1 LNRLKTNA
9 QYISEAIRKEKG
21 SNSSQSLEKTIHFL
35 SLLDIKPEEL
45 NRLKVIHVSGTKGKG
60 STCAF
65 AESILRRLGY
75 KTGFYSSPHLVAA
88 RERIRINGQPL
99 SEDEFAKYFWTVYNK
114 IEESKDNNTGMPPY
128 FNFLTLMAFKVFL
141 EESVDVTI
149 LEVGIG
155 GEYDCTNVVP
165 KPVVTGVS
173 SLGFDHCSLLGNTI
187 EKIAWQKAGIFKP
200 SVPAFTVEQKEA
212 AIKVLKSRAVEKMCS
227 LHVCPSLPLYPHFA
241 PIQLG
246 IKGNNCFEIEIVFKY
261 MT

>member
-1 LNRLKTNA
+1 LNGLQTNA
-9 QYISEAIRKEKG
+9 QYISEAVRKEKG
-21 SNSSQSLEKTIHFL
+21 SNSCQSLEKTINFL
-35 SLLDIKPEEL
+35 SLLEIKPEDL
-45 NRLKVIHVSGTKGKG
+45 NKLNVIHVSGTKGKG

-65 AESILRRLGY
+65 AESILRQFGY

-99 SEDEFAKYFWTVYNK
+99 SEDEFAKYFWKVYNK
-114 IEESKDNNTGMPPY
+114 IEQSKDDKTGMPSY

-173 SLGFDHCSLLGNTI
+173 SLGFDHCSLLGNTLD
-187 EKIAWQKAGIFKP
+187 KIAWQKAGIFKP
-200 SVPAFTVEQKEA
+200 SVPAFTVQQKEL
-212 AIKVLKSRAVEKMCS
+212 AIQVLKKRAIEKMCS
-227 LHVCPSLPLYPHFA
+227 LHVCPSLSLYPHFA

-246 IKGNNCFEIEIVFKY
+246 IKGNH
-261 MT
+261 